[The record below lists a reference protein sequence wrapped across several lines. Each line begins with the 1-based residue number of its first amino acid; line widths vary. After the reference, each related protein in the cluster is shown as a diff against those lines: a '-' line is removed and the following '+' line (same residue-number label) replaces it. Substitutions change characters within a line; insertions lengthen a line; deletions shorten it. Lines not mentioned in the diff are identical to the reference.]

1 MAGAGLVAFHQVFTV
16 RVAAY
21 GIIFLEQLYIA
32 AMLDATLGL
41 KEDRESEKW
50 IKVYCKIAKSV

>member
-21 GIIFLEQLYIA
+21 SNIFLEQLYIT
-32 AMLDATLGL
+32 AMLDAALHL
-41 KEDRESEKW
+41 KEDWETEKMD
-50 IKVYCKIAKSV
+50 